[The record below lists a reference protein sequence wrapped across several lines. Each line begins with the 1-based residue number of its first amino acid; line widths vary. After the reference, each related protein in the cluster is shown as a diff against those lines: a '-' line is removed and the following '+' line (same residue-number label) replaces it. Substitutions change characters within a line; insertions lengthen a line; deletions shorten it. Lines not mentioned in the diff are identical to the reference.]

1 MPNTAQPTE
10 GPEAI
15 EDFRAESDLHT
26 LIEAEKIKRDKPR
39 YAAAM
44 VAHKKHKTNLDAIAA
59 QAAKGAKLMK

>member
-1 MPNTAQPTE
+1 MPSTARPQE
-10 GPEAI
+10 GPAAI

-44 VAHKKHKTNLDAIAA
+44 GAHKKAKGHLDSIAA
-59 QAAKGAKLMK
+59 QAAKADKLK